1 MAKESVLQNKILAYL
16 RDEVGGYW
24 IKIHGSSYQSRGEP
38 DIVGV
43 HEGTFYAFEIKRE
56 DGKGV
61 VSDLQLYKI
70 KKIKE
75 AGGVAMVINSLNAV
89 KEIFDVKD

>member
-1 MAKESVLQNKILAYL
+1 MPNESVLQNKILAYL

-43 HEGTFYAFEIKRE
+43 HKGIFYAFEIKRE
-56 DGKGV
+56 DGKGI
-61 VSDLQLYKI
+61 VSELQLYKI

-75 AGGVAMVINSLNAV
+75 AGGVAMVINSLTAV
-89 KEIFDVKD
+89 KEIFDAKD

>member
-1 MAKESVLQNKILAYL
+1 MAKESVLQNKILAFL
-16 RDEVGGYW
+16 REDVGGYW

-43 HEGTFYAFEIKRE
+43 HKGTFYAFEIKRD

-61 VSDLQLYKI
+61 VSELQQYKI
-70 KKIKE
+70 KSINE
-75 AGGVAMVINSLNAV
+75 AGGVAMIVNN
-89 KEIFDVKD
+89 FDTIKDLFNVKD

>member
-1 MAKESVLQNKILAYL
+1 MSKESVLQNKILAYL
-16 RDEVGGYW
+16 KEVGGYW

-43 HEGTFYAFEIKRE
+43 HKGTFYAFEIKRD
-56 DGKGV
+56 DGKGI

-70 KKIKE
+70 KRINE
-75 AGGVAMVINSLNAV
+75 AGGVAMI
-89 KEIFDVKD
+89 VKDLNTIKELFDAKD